1 MMRPLLST
9 GLSLALLGLAL
20 PALADDGHPRVAK
33 AEAPDAPVSA
43 EVPDARP
50 AAPVREER
58 RGLPARTISFDGGVR
73 MNIVTDDG
81 FDPYSDRDL
90 LPQASIGAGFVVLGR
105 GPLSLGVRAGWD
117 LGVVG
122 ATPRGTSTTLT
133 VHRLGLG
140 PEARY
145 AFAPWLAA
153 YVRTSAAAIHL
164 RGTIDEPGFDRPL
177 HARTWAFGLDAIGGL
192 AFRIGRFGRDATP
205 AAELWL
211 TAEAGYGF
219 AGEAD
224 MVFTPASV
232 PDETRHFGD
241 TVLPPLRAA
250 GPTNRFA
257 LALTF

>member
-1 MMRPLLST
+1 MNRSLLPT
-9 GLSLALLGLAL
+9 ALTLA
-20 PALADDGHPRVAK
+20 ALAIA
-33 AEAPDAPVSA
+33 APARADTARSA
-43 EVPDARP
+43 RPEGADVPD
-50 AAPVREER
+50 VREPREPR
-58 RGLPARTISFDGGVR
+58 RGLPARTVSLEAGARMSF
-73 MNIVTDDG
+73 VTDDG

-90 LPQASIGAGFVVLGR
+90 LPQASLGAGLVVLGR
-105 GPLSLGVRAGWD
+105 GPLSLAVRGGWD
-117 LGVVG
+117 LGIVG
-122 ATPRGTSTTLT
+122 AKPRETSTTLT
-133 VHRLGLG
+133 VHRLGVG

-164 RGTIDEPGFDRPL
+164 RATIEEPDFDRPL

-192 AFRIGRFGRDATP
+192 AFRVGRFGAGDAP
-205 AAELWL
+205 AAELWI

-219 AGEAD
+219 AAEAD

-241 TVLPPLRAA
+241 TVLPPLRPS